1 VRRGYAELPARV
13 VAARHRHV
21 VRVPDGRDASRR
33 LAAHGVSCCAHSM
46 LRGYSVWLARSGE
59 EIDMH
64 LAFAMYHLSAIGKAA
79 FNFDLKVALWPCS
92 PLNRTLMIIPTVMG
106 YSSLRAPLM
115 PPPPIARL
123 PARATPRSGS
133 CPSALLR
140 ADLSHS
146 AP

>member
-1 VRRGYAELPARV
+1 MFGF
-13 VAARHRHV
+13 
-21 VRVPDGRDASRR
+21 
-33 LAAHGVSCCAHSM
+33 
-46 LRGYSVWLARSGE
+46 ARSGE